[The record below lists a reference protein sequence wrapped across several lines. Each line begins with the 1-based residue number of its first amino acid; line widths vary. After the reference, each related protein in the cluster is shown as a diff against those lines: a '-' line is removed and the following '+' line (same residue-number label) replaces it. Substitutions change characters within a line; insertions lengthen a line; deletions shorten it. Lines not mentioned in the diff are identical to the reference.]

1 MTNVGVRGFK
11 EKGNT
16 MPKSYGRNERI
27 GASLRREAARILASE
42 IKDPRVKLATV
53 TEVNVAPDL
62 RNATIFV
69 SFLDD
74 DDKTVKEA
82 MQVLKKA
89 SGYVRSTMAARL
101 KMRYMPNIE
110 FEFDSLVKD
119 GMKLDALIAK
129 GLGPKDEEGRLAD
142 VTDDDYADE
151 DAEIDSDDA
160 DNDSDEYDAS
170 DDDDTDTAEDGD
182 ASAED
187 VETLAAQENNS
198 AKDKADK

>member
-1 MTNVGVRGFK
+1 
-11 EKGNT
+11 

-27 GASLRREAARILASE
+27 AASLRREAARILASE

-74 DDKTVKEA
+74 DETTVKEA
-82 MQVLKKA
+82 MQVLNKA
-89 SGYVRSTMAARL
+89 SGFVRSTMAARL

-119 GMKLDALIAK
+119 SMKLDALIAK
-129 GLGPKDEEGRLAD
+129 GLGPKDDEARMSD
-142 VTDDDYADE
+142 VDYDNEDDYEDE
-151 DAEIDSDDA
+151 RDSDK
-160 DNDSDEYDAS
+160 N
-170 DDDDTDTAEDGD
+170 
-182 ASAED
+182 
-187 VETLAAQENNS
+187 
-198 AKDKADK
+198 

>member
-1 MTNVGVRGFK
+1 
-11 EKGNT
+11 

-27 GASLRREAARILASE
+27 AASLRREAARILASE

-74 DDKTVKEA
+74 DETTVKEA
-82 MQVLKKA
+82 MQVLNKA
-89 SGYVRSTMAARL
+89 AGFVRSTMAARL

-119 GMKLDALIAK
+119 SMKLDALIAK
-129 GLGPKDEEGRLAD
+129 GLGPKDEEARMSD
-142 VTDDDYADE
+142 VDYDDKYDNEYEEDYEDE
-151 DAEIDSDDA
+151 RDSDK
-160 DNDSDEYDAS
+160 N
-170 DDDDTDTAEDGD
+170 
-182 ASAED
+182 
-187 VETLAAQENNS
+187 
-198 AKDKADK
+198 

>member
-1 MTNVGVRGFK
+1 
-11 EKGNT
+11 

-27 GASLRREAARILASE
+27 AASLRREAARILSSE

-74 DDKTVKEA
+74 DETTVKEA

-89 SGYVRSTMAARL
+89 AGFVRSTMAARL

-142 VTDDDYADE
+142 VANDEYDDYDADDYDDDDY
-151 DAEIDSDDA
+151 DDA
-160 DNDSDEYDAS
+160 DA
-170 DDDDTDTAEDGD
+170 DDVDTDDVD
-182 ASAED
+182 ADD
-187 VETLAAQENNS
+187 VDADAADDADD
-198 AKDKADK
+198 AKSNK

>member
-1 MTNVGVRGFK
+1 
-11 EKGNT
+11 

-27 GASLRREAARILASE
+27 AASLRREAARILASE

-74 DDKTVKEA
+74 DEITVKEA
-82 MQVLKKA
+82 MQVLNKA
-89 SGYVRSTMAARL
+89 AGFVRSTMAARL

-119 GMKLDALIAK
+119 SMKLDALIAK
-129 GLGPKDEEGRLAD
+129 GLGPKDDEARMSDVDYDNEE
-142 VTDDDYADE
+142 DYEDE
-151 DAEIDSDDA
+151 RDSDK
-160 DNDSDEYDAS
+160 N
-170 DDDDTDTAEDGD
+170 
-182 ASAED
+182 
-187 VETLAAQENNS
+187 
-198 AKDKADK
+198 